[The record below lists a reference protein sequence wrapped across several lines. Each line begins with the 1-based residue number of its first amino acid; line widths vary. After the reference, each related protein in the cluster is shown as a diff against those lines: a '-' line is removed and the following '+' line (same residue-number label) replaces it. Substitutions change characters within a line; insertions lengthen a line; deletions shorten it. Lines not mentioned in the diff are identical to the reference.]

1 MHRKALTAA
10 LVIALVTSPSANA
23 TPESE
28 LRPLLDE
35 MMVSANAHDSDRFM
49 ALYQKSPTLTISFDD
64 MVLTG
69 FDAILA
75 QQKQWWNNGK
85 ATPVYTELA
94 PARIQP
100 ISADVSATLQTLE
113 VKAGPDA
120 PASKRAK
127 LTITSVWKRLPEGWR
142 IVLAHESMTH

>member
-1 MHRKALTAA
+1 MDTKVLTAA
-10 LVIALVTSPSANA
+10 LAIAVTLNANA

-35 MMVSANAHDSDRFM
+35 MIVSANAHDSDRFM
-49 ALYQKSPTLTISFDD
+49 ALYQKSPSLTISFDD
-64 MVLTG
+64 MVMTG

-75 QQKQWWNNGK
+75 QQREWWENGK
-85 ATPVYTELA
+85 ATPIYAELV
-94 PARIQP
+94 PTRIQP

-113 VKAGPDA
+113 VKAGPNA
-120 PASKRAK
+120 PAGKRVK

-142 IVLAHESMTH
+142 IVLAHESMTR